1 MEDVAAEAGVSR
13 ALVSIVFRNQPGAGP
28 ETRSRVLAVA
38 NRLGYRPDH
47 RAQLL
52 GRKRTGLIGV
62 VFSLRHTFH
71 GDLVESL
78 YAAAEPVGFEVAL
91 SAVVPNRDER
101 TAIEALQSYRCEALV
116 LLGPELVEEELLALA
131 RAMPVVAVARSLSR
145 SALALNQLD
154 VVRSDDTHGAMA
166 AVNHL
171 RSLDHTDIWHV
182 DGGRAPGATERR
194 RGYRTAMRLAGL
206 STRVLPG
213 GLTEERGAA
222 AAKKLLAEP
231 HQPSAVTVFND
242 RSAVGLIDTL
252 RRAGAH
258 APQDLSVIGYD
269 DDHVARLPSVDLS
282 TMRQDTT
289 KLAAAAMEQALDRLN
304 GKPCRETVIPPT
316 LIVRR
321 TTSRFRSR
329 QGHDRPK

>member
-1 MEDVAAEAGVSR
+1 MESVAAEAGVSR
-13 ALVSIVFRNQPGAGP
+13 ALVSIVFRNQPGASA

-38 NRLGYRPDH
+38 DRIGYRPDH

-62 VFSLRHTFH
+62 VFGIRHTFH

-78 YAAAEPVGFEVAL
+78 YAAAEPVGYEVAL

-131 RAMPVVAVARSLSR
+131 RAVPVVIVARSLSR
-145 SALALNQLD
+145 RARALNQLD
-154 VVRSDDTHGAMA
+154 VVRSDDTAGATA
-166 AVNHL
+166 AVEHL
-171 RSLDHTDIWHV
+171 RSLGHTDIWHV
-182 DGGRAPGATERR
+182 DGGRAAGATERR
-194 RGYRTAMRLAGL
+194 RGYRTAMRRADLP
-206 STRVLPG
+206 TRVLPG
-213 GLTEERGAA
+213 GLTEERGTA
-222 AAKKLLAEP
+222 AAKKLLAQP

-252 RRAGAH
+252 RRAGVH
-258 APQDLSVIGYD
+258 APQDLSVLGYD
-269 DDHVARLPSVDLS
+269 DDHVARLPSVNLT
-282 TMRQDTT
+282 TMRQDITQ
-289 KLAAAAMEQALDRLN
+289 LAAAAMEQALDQLN
-304 GKPCRETVIPPT
+304 GKPCRETVIPPA
-316 LIVRR
+316 LVVRG

-329 QGHDRPK
+329 QVSDRLE